1 MNLEQQVC
9 LLELAKQLKE
19 LGVKQR
25 SIFYHITFINTSS
38 ARYDKNNEQV
48 WNDIIGED
56 EWDDYKERSYLK
68 KLRRYSAFT
77 VAELGEM
84 LPTQFYWEDS
94 AEYVYLRIEKYP
106 DYYKLSYFDHDDKW
120 FDWYSIED
128 VSEANARAKML
139 IHLLE
144 NKLMELPE

>member
-1 MNLEQQVC
+1 MNLEQQLC
-9 LLELAKQLKE
+9 SLDLAKRLKE

-38 ARYDKNNEQV
+38 AQYDKNNEQV

-84 LPTQFYWEDS
+84 LPNNIHDKFLTTHRCVRQGWWVFYS
-94 AEYVYLRIEKYP
+94 K
-106 DYYKLSYFDHDDKW
+106 FNDKDTDNNSCW
-120 FDWYSIED
+120 DF
-128 VSEANARAKML
+128 SEADARAKML